1 MLYKFQSD
9 WNKNSEWLLTK
20 KQDGNCV
27 HEKELKIKS
36 LYQNSTAMQNTEDE
50 EKWCEKGKDKSKT
63 TAKYIQFDA
72 WPSTFT
78 KRYNAKTS
86 QG

>member
-50 EKWCEKGKDKSKT
+50 EKWCEKGKDKSTNHCKVYT
-63 TAKYIQFDA
+63 IWCMAFNIYQKV
-72 WPSTFT
+72 
-78 KRYNAKTS
+78 
-86 QG
+86 